1 MKLNITYELMP
12 GDKVYLV
19 TQDGM
24 VLTIFLKPEHFDLV
38 HDRLRYP
45 ITDSALFET
54 DERVYYLGSKT
65 FKDTDKRIPLKS
77 FSKVKGYN
85 NEDRFEEAK
94 ASLKN
99 TREYDYVYTTLEQA
113 QEVAKNK
120 EIEIVKSKISSTIK
134 FIVVVNTETNVPISA
149 YTNIASYSQYS
160 DTLSKIKK
168 LEKKYSLTTTIGL
181 EDGRTFEL
189 SEFESYVANLIENLS
204 IELDRSNAKKRKLD
218 SGNEIILSSEYDE
231 QTQRTVNKM
240 LKHLHNVISVTENL

>member
-24 VLTIFLKPEHFDLV
+24 ALTIFLKPEHFDLI

-45 ITDSALFET
+45 ITNSAVLET
-54 DERVYYLGSKT
+54 DERVYYLSSKT

-94 ASLKN
+94 DTLKN
-99 TREYDYVYTTLEQA
+99 ALEYDYVYTTLEQA

-134 FIVVVNTETNVPISA
+134 FIVAVDTETNVPISA

-160 DTLSKIKK
+160 DALSKIKK
-168 LEKKYSLTTTIGL
+168 LEKNYSLTTTIGL
-181 EDGRTFEL
+181 EDRRTFEL
-189 SEFESYVANLIENLS
+189 REFESYVANLIENLS
-204 IELDRSNAKKRKLD
+204 IELDRYNAKKRELD
-218 SGNEIILSSEYDE
+218 SGNEIVLPDEYDE
-231 QTQRTVNKM
+231 QTRKTVNEM
-240 LKHLHNVISVTENL
+240 LKQLDTYKSK